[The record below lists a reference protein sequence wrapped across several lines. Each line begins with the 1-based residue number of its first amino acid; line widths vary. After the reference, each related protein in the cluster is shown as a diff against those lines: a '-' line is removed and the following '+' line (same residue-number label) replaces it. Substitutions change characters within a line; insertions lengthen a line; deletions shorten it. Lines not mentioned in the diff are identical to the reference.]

1 MAKKQIQLVLNF
13 FGRFLFSF
21 TAIGYHFRKFFWH
34 KTSKNMSD
42 KIVLITGA
50 SGGIGSNV
58 VTGLIESGATVLAVA
73 RNQKK
78 LDNLRTTIPSNQREH
93 MIDVLCDL
101 SLQQEIN
108 IMLDG
113 LVERGEKID
122 VLVNNVGLMIHEL
135 SINSEELETS
145 FATNLLNHYLLTTQL
160 IKRDL
165 LSDNAVVINVSSGGM
180 YNAPLAPQAMNNRSE
195 SYNGSV
201 AYTLH
206 KRGQVALTQYWR
218 NKHKDSKLNFYVM
231 HPGWVDTDGV
241 KTALPSFR
249 KALHLILRNEEQGA
263 DTIKWL
269 ATEVPSASNDD
280 EIWFDRKPRRT
291 HLNDDT
297 INASASIDDFVSF
310 LDAKIL

>member
-21 TAIGYHFRKFFWH
+21 TAIGYHFRKFFWQQ
-34 KTSKNMSD
+34 TSKNMSD

-218 NKHKDSKLNFYVM
+218 NKHKGSELNFYVM

-241 KTALPSFR
+241 KTALPTFR
-249 KALHLILRNEEQGA
+249 KVLQLILRDEAKGA

-269 ATEVPSASNDD
+269 AKEVPDQSEN
-280 EIWFDRKPRRT
+280 EQIWFDRKPRKI
-291 HLNDDT
+291 HLSDKT
-297 INASASIDDFVSF
+297 LHASCTTYELIEF
-310 LDAKIL
+310 LESQMQ